1 MAGVFA
7 SSRPGL
13 GEIRQSVEEGVPTSR
28 LTRVVVMAVLAVGL
42 SADVAAAQG
51 TADLSITKTADQK
64 TVKIGETMTYTIT
77 LTNLGPDEATDVVF
91 GDPIPDQL
99 NLVSSTCGDVSA
111 FCTVASLESGAS
123 VSLTAAATP
132 IANLAK
138 ASGASR
144 TAPSSRSR
152 GRRTRMRPTTLLLS
166 RFGSSDRCITEPHTL
181 SATVLPVRGT
191 AAESGWPRQRRRWLS
206 ARRAPTILLHGL
218 PRIRVQRSEGRSA
231 GHGPQAR
238 DSRRS

>member
-1 MAGVFA
+1 MAGVFV

-28 LTRVVVMAVLAVGL
+28 FTRVVVMAVLAVGL
-42 SADVAAAQG
+42 SADVAA
-51 TADLSITKTADQK
+51 
-64 TVKIGETMTYTIT
+64 
-77 LTNLGPDEATDVVF
+77 
-91 GDPIPDQL
+91 
-99 NLVSSTCGDVSA
+99 
-111 FCTVASLESGAS
+111 
-123 VSLTAAATP
+123 
-132 IANLAK
+132 
-138 ASGASR
+138 SR

-152 GRRTRMRPTTLLLS
+152 VRRTRMRPTTLLLS
-166 RFGSSDRCITEPHTL
+166 RFGSSDRCITERIPL

-191 AAESGWPRQRRRWLS
+191 AAESGWPRQRRRWRS

-238 DSRRS
+238 DSRRSQRGGRAASRRGPVGRVMARGTGALARIHSGRSLRGARCEGKHR